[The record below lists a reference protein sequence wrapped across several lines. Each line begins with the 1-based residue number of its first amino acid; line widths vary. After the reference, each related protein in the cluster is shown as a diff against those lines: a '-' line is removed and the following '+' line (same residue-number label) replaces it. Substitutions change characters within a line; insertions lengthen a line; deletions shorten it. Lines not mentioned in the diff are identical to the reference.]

1 MSLFISDALA
11 QGAGA
16 PPPDGGL
23 LGLVPLLII
32 FIIFYFLLIRPQVKR
47 AKEHKKMVESLAV
60 GDEVVTT
67 GGIVG
72 KVVAMDESFLT
83 LDVGNGIQL
92 VVQRNAVAAV
102 VPKGTLKTALSG
114 KKDD

>member
-1 MSLFISDALA
+1 MSLFIADALA
-11 QGAGA
+11 QDASA

-23 LGLVPLLII
+23 LGLIPLLII

-60 GDEVVTT
+60 GDEVVTS

-83 LDVGNGIQL
+83 LDAGNGIQL
-92 VVQRNAVAAV
+92 VVQRNAIAAV
-102 VPKGTLKTALSG
+102 VPKGTLKTALAG
-114 KKDD
+114 KKTD